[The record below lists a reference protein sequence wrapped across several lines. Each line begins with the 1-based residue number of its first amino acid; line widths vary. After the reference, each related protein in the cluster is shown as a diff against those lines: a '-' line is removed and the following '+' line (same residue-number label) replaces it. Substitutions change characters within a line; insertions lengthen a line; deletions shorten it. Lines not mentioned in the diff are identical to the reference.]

1 MLGVLSIVI
10 FVFCGTIM
18 FTTWISLPFMSCF
31 PHVIPLYIVGTYG
44 VIDIVF
50 SLPNILSIET
60 AFCEDETSTSESP
73 YCLIQGV
80 IMVYGIL
87 FSSLWYFCFCF
98 NIYLV
103 VVHNKPHL
111 ILSNRRAYLMQSVV
125 CWLLPTVSIAIIF
138 SDTYRGKYFDW
149 IGVDYFLCVV
159 ADIPKS
165 YYFLI
170 LPLQLTIGIGST
182 ILFLTA
188 LFLFKSDEDSRG
200 LKLMQNASK
209 NSGITSLGKRLS
221 ALCLLSSAVGI
232 YLPCSMSYLWTFSDS
247 KEAALLSYFE
257 CKQVTDDCPQDF
269 LQYSVTSIMIPLRIV
284 IGLYFLISSLFLF
297 GTPAQIKLWKHWIAR
312 LLLCC
317 HVPDPDGKYAAWKN
331 DADLQQYHRSQASI
345 RRLRVLQQAETWKNK
360 TQERR

>member
-1 MLGVLSIVI
+1 
-10 FVFCGTIM
+10 
-18 FTTWISLPFMSCF
+18 
-31 PHVIPLYIVGTYG
+31 
-44 VIDIVF
+44 
-50 SLPNILSIET
+50 
-60 AFCEDETSTSESP
+60 
-73 YCLIQGV
+73 
-80 IMVYGIL
+80 
-87 FSSLWYFCFCF
+87 
-98 NIYLV
+98 
-103 VVHNKPHL
+103 
-111 ILSNRRAYLMQSVV
+111 
-125 CWLLPTVSIAIIF
+125 
-138 SDTYRGKYFDW
+138 
-149 IGVDYFLCVV
+149 
-159 ADIPKS
+159 
-165 YYFLI
+165 
-170 LPLQLTIGIGST
+170 
-182 ILFLTA
+182 
-188 LFLFKSDEDSRG
+188 
-200 LKLMQNASK
+200 MQNASK